1 MRKAQLLFISVS
13 QILLN
18 NHHADYPIDNLPGQ
32 IRETGKLQK
41 VIEPAQ
47 TTFNDFLYQVQTAKE

>member
-1 MRKAQLLFISVS
+1 M
-13 QILLN
+13 LN

>member
-1 MRKAQLLFISVS
+1 MRKALLLFISVLQTS
-13 QILLN
+13 LN

-41 VIEPAQ
+41 VIEP
-47 TTFNDFLYQVQTAKE
+47 VQTAKE